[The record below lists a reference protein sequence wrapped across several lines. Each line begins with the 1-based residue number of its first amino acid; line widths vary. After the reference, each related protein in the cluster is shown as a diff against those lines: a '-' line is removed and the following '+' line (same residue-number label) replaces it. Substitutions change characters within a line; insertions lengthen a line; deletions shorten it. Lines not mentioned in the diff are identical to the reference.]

1 MATASAVVSRRGN
14 DQFRGLFS
22 DTWAVTAT
30 LDAGSLVDGAG
41 ETDDVTV
48 AGVALGDMV
57 IGASLGVDLVGL
69 TVTGYVSAANTVKF
83 RIQNE
88 SGSTA
93 DLASA
98 TMRDRYCSHG
108 VRIGGL
114 VPPFSFKG
122 FYGYFSLFTV
132 G

>member
-1 MATASAVVSRRGN
+1 MASATAVVSRRGN

-22 DTWAVTAT
+22 DTWAVVCT

-48 AGVALGDMV
+48 PGVALGDMV
-57 IGASLGVDLVGL
+57 IGASLAVDLVGL

-88 SGSTA
+88 SGSTVN
-93 DLASA
+93 LLSA
-98 TMRDRYCSHG
+98 TMDIVI
-108 VRIGGL
+108 VRM
-114 VPPFSFKG
+114 V
-122 FYGYFSLFTV
+122 
-132 G
+132 